1 MLALEC
7 FNLCVCGEDGGDL
20 EVDVSRELGGG
31 LERSD
36 IDRKERLLDIWKAY
50 STGRMSDSFRAMKG

>member
-1 MLALEC
+1 
-7 FNLCVCGEDGGDL
+7 VCGDDGGDL

-36 IDRKERLLDIWKAY
+36 IDRKERLLDIWK
-50 STGRMSDSFRAMKG
+50 TCCMGRMNDSFGIKDKYRKIST